1 MRISLFW
8 SSCEHFVLR
17 HVSFQIGFSFLE
29 VDCATMDFPKLL
41 QGHEDNSVLDQ
52 AVNMLVVF
60 NPFSFKFDFPLFF
73 EIRLWP
79 TWICQ
84 NWFKAMSIGL
94 FWVKLW
100 TCEFSEHLS
109 SNWIPVFDFFKNERW
124 RYDEQGK
131 KLPPAYAAFSPAY
144 RVVTLK
150 ASACMDSLSFWRRP
164 HTYNKQPF
172 VYSIPKHI
180 SYRVCLLYRFLHLP
194 KSYDSKL

>member
-1 MRISLFW
+1 MYFLFFSNLIVRTCIVQKMVHGHEHRSLFESSCEYVFWLLAVSFQIGFVFFEIGLPQNGFSKKLIKAMRISLFW

-17 HVSFQIGFSFLE
+17 NVSFQIGFSFLE

-94 FWVKLW
+94 FWVKL
-100 TCEFSEHLS
+100 
-109 SNWIPVFDFFKNERW
+109 
-124 RYDEQGK
+124 
-131 KLPPAYAAFSPAY
+131 
-144 RVVTLK
+144 
-150 ASACMDSLSFWRRP
+150 
-164 HTYNKQPF
+164 
-172 VYSIPKHI
+172 
-180 SYRVCLLYRFLHLP
+180 
-194 KSYDSKL
+194 